1 MHVGRW
7 SEAESKAVTE
17 QGAEGVTIR
26 VLMGDN
32 VGAPTCAMRHFE
44 LAPGGSTPYHT
55 HGWEHEVFVL
65 SGKGKV
71 RRKGGGE
78 SELEAG
84 SFVYVAPGEEHN
96 FVNVGASPFM
106 FLCVIPIARP
116 CAK

>member
-1 MHVGRW
+1 MHVARW
-7 SEAESKAVTE
+7 NEAEAKAVAE

-32 VGAPTCAMRHFE
+32 VGAPTFAMRHFE
-44 LAPGGSTPYHT
+44 LAAGGRTPYHT
-55 HGWEHEVFVL
+55 HAWEHEVFVL

-71 RRKGGGE
+71 RRAGGE
-78 SELEAG
+78 TDLEAG
-84 SFVYVAPGEEHN
+84 SFVFVAPGEEHS
-96 FVNVGASPFM
+96 FVNVGAAPFT